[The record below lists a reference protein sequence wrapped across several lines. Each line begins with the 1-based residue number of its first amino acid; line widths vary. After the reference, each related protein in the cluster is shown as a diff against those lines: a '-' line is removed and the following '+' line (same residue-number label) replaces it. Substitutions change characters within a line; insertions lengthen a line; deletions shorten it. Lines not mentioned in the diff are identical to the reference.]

1 VLKSGKSTMDENT
14 KLIGVGVTGALLSM
28 LCCLT
33 PLLVILLGALGLTAF
48 VAKLDY
54 VLVPVFVASLL
65 LWPLRLCAGGG
76 AAPRRPR
83 SQPS

>member
-1 VLKSGKSTMDENT
+1 MDENT

-33 PLLVILLGALGLTAF
+33 PVLAILLGALGLTAF

-54 VLVPVFVASLL
+54 VLAPCSWHSLR
-65 LWPLRLCAGGG
+65 LWPLRLCAAGGV
-76 AAPRRPR
+76 APRRPR
-83 SQPS
+83 ARLV

>member
-1 VLKSGKSTMDENT
+1 MDENT

-33 PLLVILLGALGLTAF
+33 PVLVILLGALGLTAF

-54 VLVPVFVASLL
+54 VLVPVFEASIALVALALVRRRRS
-65 LWPLRLCAGGG
+65 CAAKIPEPG
-76 AAPRRPR
+76 
-83 SQPS
+83 

>member
-1 VLKSGKSTMDENT
+1 MDENT

-33 PLLVILLGALGLTAF
+33 PVLVILLGALGLTAF

-54 VLVPVFVASLL
+54 VLVPVFVASIALVAFAL
-65 LWPLRLCAGGG
+65 VRRRRSCA
-76 AAPRRPR
+76 AKTPE
-83 SQPS
+83 PS